1 MNNIGD
7 NIRRS
12 LQKRQVALNKFI
24 AMRESFSQT
33 REQTKND
40 IEEARRIMAD
50 TMGQLPENEF
60 N

>member
-50 TMGQLPENEF
+50 TMAQLPENEF

>member
-1 MNNIGD
+1 MDNIGD

-24 AMRESFSQT
+24 AMRESFFQT

-50 TMGQLPENEF
+50 TMAQLPENEF